1 MWSWEILFNLKQ
13 SVFIYV
19 FLFAFFSWNAAFRKH
34 FLATSVSL
42 GVDVGDV
49 DELLVL
55 ISAFSRQKMK
65 EQRSKRINAS
75 SQSVACRA
83 LNSTNPV
90 MLLTIASKEVKNR
103 RPVFNRLCLRRIS
116 APEIKIIELHVVE
129 LTFYYFSS
137 LALFSSFWYVAKRI
151 IDTL

>member
-1 MWSWEILFNLKQ
+1 M
-13 SVFIYV
+13 
-19 FLFAFFSWNAAFRKH
+19 
-34 FLATSVSL
+34 SL

-55 ISAFSRQKMK
+55 ISAFSLQNIK
-65 EQRSKRINAS
+65 EKRLKRIDAS
-75 SQSVACRA
+75 SRSVACRA

-103 RPVFNRLCLRRIS
+103 RPVNNRLCLRRIS
-116 APEIKIIELHVVE
+116 APEIKIIELHVVD
-129 LTFYYFSS
+129 LTFFYFSS

-151 IDTL
+151 IVTL